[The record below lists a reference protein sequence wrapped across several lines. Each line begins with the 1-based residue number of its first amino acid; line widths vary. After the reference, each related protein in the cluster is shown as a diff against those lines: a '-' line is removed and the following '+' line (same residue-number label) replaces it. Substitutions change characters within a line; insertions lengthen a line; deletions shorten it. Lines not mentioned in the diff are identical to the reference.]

1 MNYPLISEYI
11 EAIKSAEDNFEELN
25 FLRPVLDDEGQPV
38 MSAGGFSVVFKMKDD
53 RKGKLYAVKC
63 FTKEQE
69 GRSESYKLIADELEF
84 VSSAYLTSIKYF
96 ENELFVDSSQSS
108 KTEFPV
114 VLMDWVE
121 GIPMDKYIHEKAND
135 QFLLEML
142 AFRFSKLAMWL
153 LAQPFAHGDLK
164 PDNILIKENGSI
176 VLVDYDGMYVQ
187 AMKGKKARELGSP
200 NFRHPSR
207 VEDIFD
213 ETIDDFSIA
222 LIALALKAFSLNK
235 DLINDYCTNDYFLFK
250 EKDYACLYSCKT
262 MNYILNLV
270 NDKELQS
277 LLGTFMIALANNS
290 LSLVSSKLLS
300 LNNPK
305 FGLSYGEY
313 IYDQARNLCDEAE
326 DKSKIDYKKAFKL
339 FVKAANIG
347 SADAQCCVGC
357 CYKHGY
363 GTNVDY
369 TKAREMYDISA
380 KNGCARALRHIAMC
394 YEDGFGVDN
403 DINKAIEWY
412 KKAIE
417 QDDKTSMVILG
428 KIYYFGRGGVTI
440 NYKEAVKWYTMA
452 AEKGDSDGMWRLG
465 NCFKYGN
472 GVDKDFDKTFYW
484 YQNSAE
490 KDNTGGMWRL
500 GNCFFGGEGTKKDY
514 KIAVEWYKKA
524 ADKDDYNGI
533 LRLGYCYEK
542 GLGVAKN
549 YDEAF
554 VLYQK
559 AADKGS
565 SEGMWRLG
573 NLYEKGFGVAKNFAN
588 AFILYQKSADKG
600 NSEGILRLGN
610 FYEKGLGVKQDV
622 KKAKIFYEKAAELGN
637 KEPMELINSFK
648 DDSLPFPEMLYNG
661 ITSIPYPEP
670 KESVKRKI
678 KEQFLQVVKDPYYY
692 YLAIINS
699 LIGDECLDSKVIR
712 PQWIPSEIN
721 NNLSVKIAT
730 KGTNVECTYSKNGIV
745 SSFISKCD
753 IRNID
758 DVVELSYELLD
769 RLGLVGA
776 FISNGSQAINY
787 INKHNILNDRGFDL
801 PF

>member
-11 EAIKSAEDNFEELN
+11 ESIKSAEDNFDELS

-38 MSAGGFSVVFKMKDD
+38 MSAGGFSVVFKMKDE

-69 GRSESYKLIADELEF
+69 GRDESYKLIADELEF
-84 VSSAYLTSIKYF
+84 VTSAYLTSIKYF

-121 GIPMDKYIHEKAND
+121 GIPMDKYIHEIAND

-176 VLVDYDGMYVQ
+176 VLVDYDGMYVP

-222 LIALALKAFSLNK
+222 LIALSLKAFTLNK
-235 DLINDYCTNDYFLFK
+235 DLINGYCTNDFFLFK
-250 EKDYACLYSCKT
+250 GKDYACLYSCKA

-270 NDKELQS
+270 HDKELQS
-277 LLGTFMIALANNS
+277 LLGTFMIVLANNS

-305 FGLSYGEY
+305 FGLSYGEF
-313 IYDQARNLCDEAE
+313 IYDIARNLCDEAE

-394 YEDGFGVDN
+394 YEDGLGVDN
-403 DINKAIEWY
+403 DINRAIEWY

-417 QDDKTSMVILG
+417 QEDKTSMEILG

-465 NCFKYGN
+465 SCYKSGK
-472 GVDKDFDKTFYW
+472 GVDKDFDKMFYW
-484 YQNSAE
+484 YQKSAE
-490 KDNTGGMWRL
+490 KDNTEGMWRL
-500 GNCFFGGEGTKKDY
+500 GNCFLCGEGTEKDY

-524 ADKDDYNGI
+524 ADKDDYDGI
-533 LRLGYCYEK
+533 WRLGYCYEK

-549 YDEAF
+549 LDEALN
-554 VLYQK
+554 LYQK
-559 AADKGS
+559 A
-565 SEGMWRLG
+565 
-573 NLYEKGFGVAKNFAN
+573 
-588 AFILYQKSADKG
+588 ADKG

-610 FYEKGLGVKQDV
+610 FYEKGLGVKQDM
-622 KKAKIFYEKAAELGN
+622 KKAKKLYEKAAELGN
-637 KEPMELINSFK
+637 KEAIELINGFK
-648 DDSLPFPEMLYNG
+648 DDSLPFPEVQYNG

-678 KEQFLQVVKDPYYY
+678 KEQFLQVVKHPYYN
-692 YLAIINS
+692 YLAIINC
-699 LIGDECLDSKVIR
+699 LIGDDCLDSKVIR
-712 PQWIPSEIN
+712 PQWIPSEN
-721 NNLSVKIAT
+721 NNLSVKITT

-753 IRNID
+753 TSNID
-758 DVVELSYELLD
+758 DVVELSYELFD

-787 INKHNILNDRGFDL
+787 INKHNILNDRVFDL